1 MSVTINLIEGNEVTI
16 QKIEPTEVTLQNVL
30 ANQVT
35 VQQGSDIS
43 VSLQN
48 TSANQVNIVQQD
60 NIGVTLANQ
69 TPIAVTVSSQVSS
82 GGGTWGSITGTVTN
96 QTDLIEYLD
105 APKTTF
111 DMQSQDGSVFTIA
124 VTNEGSLIVIPEG
137 STVPVIVTLPT
148 TAGTEKVWYT
158 LAAIAGD
165 VTGSPTPTRTWQ
177 WQRSANGTD
186 WANISGADT
195 TTYTLVADDANKYI
209 RVQQTEANVLGSVT
223 ASSAA
228 TGLISA
234 SIFTSTQWQNIN
246 PITWEALT
254 DNTWN

>member
-1 MSVTINLIEGNEVTI
+1 MSVTIILQAPNTATITQTGAVSATI
-16 QKIEPTEVTLQNVL
+16 QQSGAVSATIQQVVGQGVSVQNVL
-30 ANQVT
+30 PNSVT
-35 VQQGSDIS
+35 I
-43 VSLQN
+43 N
-48 TSANQVNIVQQD
+48 TGGA
-60 NIGVTLANQ
+60 
-69 TPIAVTVSSQVSS
+69 S
-82 GGGTWGSITGTVTN
+82 GGGSWGSITGTITD
-96 QTDLIEYLD
+96 QTDLVTYVNR
-105 APKTTF
+105 TRTSF
-111 DMQSQDGSVFTIA
+111 DMQSQDGSTFTIVVNNA
-124 VTNEGSLIVIPEG
+124 GQLLVIPEG
-137 STVPVIVTLPT
+137 STAPVITTLPT
-148 TAGTEKVWYT
+148 TTGTKKVWYT

-165 VTGSPTPTRTWQ
+165 VTGSPTPTRSWQ
-177 WQRSANGTD
+177 WQRSSNGTD

-209 RVQQTEANVLGSVT
+209 RVQQTETNVLGSVT

>member
-1 MSVTINLIEGNEVTI
+1 MSVTIILQAPNTATITQTGAVSATI
-16 QKIEPTEVTLQNVL
+16 QQSGAVSATIQQVVGQGVSVQNVL
-30 ANQVT
+30 PNSVT
-35 VQQGSDIS
+35 I
-43 VSLQN
+43 N
-48 TSANQVNIVQQD
+48 TGGA
-60 NIGVTLANQ
+60 
-69 TPIAVTVSSQVSS
+69 S
-82 GGGTWGSITGTVTN
+82 GGGSWGSITGTITD
-96 QTDLIEYLD
+96 QTDLVTYVNR
-105 APKTTF
+105 TRTSF
-111 DMQSQDGSVFTIA
+111 DMQSQDGSTFTIVVNNA
-124 VTNEGSLIVIPEG
+124 GQLLVIPEG
-137 STVPVIVTLPT
+137 STAPVITTLPT
-148 TAGTEKVWYT
+148 TTGTEKVWYT

-165 VTGSPTPTRTWQ
+165 VTGSPTPTRSWQ

-234 SIFTSTQWQNIN
+234 SVFTSTQWQNIN
-246 PITWEALT
+246 PVTWEALT

>member
-1 MSVTINLIEGNEVTI
+1 MSVTIILQAPNTATITQTGAVSATI
-16 QKIEPTEVTLQNVL
+16 QQSGAVSATIQQVVGQGVSVQNVL
-30 ANQVT
+30 PNSVT
-35 VQQGSDIS
+35 I
-43 VSLQN
+43 N
-48 TSANQVNIVQQD
+48 TGGA
-60 NIGVTLANQ
+60 
-69 TPIAVTVSSQVSS
+69 S
-82 GGGTWGSITGTVTN
+82 GGGSWGSITGTITD
-96 QTDLIEYLD
+96 QTDLVTYVNR
-105 APKTTF
+105 TRTSF
-111 DMQSQDGSVFTIA
+111 DMQSQDGSTFTIVVNNA
-124 VTNEGSLIVIPEG
+124 GQLLVIPEG
-137 STVPVIVTLPT
+137 STAPVITTLPT
-148 TAGTEKVWYT
+148 TTGTEKVWYT

-165 VTGSPTPTRTWQ
+165 VTGSPTPTRSWQ

-234 SIFTSTQWQNIN
+234 SVFTSTQWQNIN
-246 PITWEALT
+246 PVTWEGLT

>member
-1 MSVTINLIEGNEVTI
+1 MSVTIILQAPNTATITQTGAVSATI
-16 QKIEPTEVTLQNVL
+16 QQSGAVSATIQQVVGQGVSVQNVL
-30 ANQVT
+30 PNSVT
-35 VQQGSDIS
+35 I
-43 VSLQN
+43 N
-48 TSANQVNIVQQD
+48 TGGA
-60 NIGVTLANQ
+60 
-69 TPIAVTVSSQVSS
+69 S
-82 GGGTWGSITGTVTN
+82 GGGTWGSITGTITD
-96 QTDLIEYLD
+96 QTDLVTYVNR
-105 APKTTF
+105 TRTSF
-111 DMQSQDGSVFTIA
+111 DMQSQDGSTFTIVVNNA
-124 VTNEGSLIVIPEG
+124 GQLLVIPEG
-137 STVPVIVTLPT
+137 STAPVITTLPT
-148 TAGTEKVWYT
+148 TTGTEKVWYT

-165 VTGSPTPTRTWQ
+165 VTGSPTPTRSWQ

-209 RVQQTEANVLGSVT
+209 RVQQTETNVLGSVT

-246 PITWEALT
+246 PVTWEALT

>member
-1 MSVTINLIEGNEVTI
+1 MKKIFVTIKNVAPISVTINTKG
-16 QKIEPTEVTLQNVL
+16 
-30 ANQVT
+30 
-35 VQQGSDIS
+35 G
-43 VSLQN
+43 
-48 TSANQVNIVQQD
+48 
-60 NIGVTLANQ
+60 
-69 TPIAVTVSSQVSS
+69 S
-82 GGGTWGSITGTVTN
+82 GGGSSVWGSITGTITD
-96 QTDLIEYLD
+96 QTDLVTYVNR
-105 APKTTF
+105 TRTSF
-111 DMQSQDGSVFTIA
+111 DMQSQDGSTFTIVVNNA
-124 VTNEGSLIVIPEG
+124 GQLLVIPEG
-137 STVPVIVTLPT
+137 STAPVITTLPT
-148 TAGTEKVWYT
+148 TTGTEKVWYT

-177 WQRSANGTD
+177 WQRSSNGTD

-246 PITWEALT
+246 PVTWEALT

>member
-1 MSVTINLIEGNEVTI
+1 MSVTIILQAPNTATITQTGAVSATI
-16 QKIEPTEVTLQNVL
+16 QQSGAVSATIQQVVGQGVSVQNVL
-30 ANQVT
+30 PNSVT
-35 VQQGSDIS
+35 I
-43 VSLQN
+43 N
-48 TSANQVNIVQQD
+48 TGGA
-60 NIGVTLANQ
+60 
-69 TPIAVTVSSQVSS
+69 S
-82 GGGTWGSITGTVTN
+82 GGGSWGSITGTITD
-96 QTDLIEYLD
+96 QTDLVTYVNR
-105 APKTTF
+105 TRTSF
-111 DMQSQDGSVFTIA
+111 DMQSQDGSTFTIVVNNA
-124 VTNEGSLIVIPEG
+124 GQLLVIPEG
-137 STVPVIVTLPT
+137 STAPVITTLPT
-148 TAGTEKVWYT
+148 TTGTEKVWYT

-234 SIFTSTQWQNIN
+234 SVFTSTQWQNIN
-246 PITWEALT
+246 PVTWEALT

>member
-1 MSVTINLIEGNEVTI
+1 MSVTIILQAPNTATITQTGAVSATI
-16 QKIEPTEVTLQNVL
+16 QQSGAVTATIQQVVGQGVSVQNVL
-30 ANQVT
+30 PNSVT
-35 VQQGSDIS
+35 I
-43 VSLQN
+43 N
-48 TSANQVNIVQQD
+48 TGGA
-60 NIGVTLANQ
+60 
-69 TPIAVTVSSQVSS
+69 S
-82 GGGTWGSITGTVTN
+82 GGGSWGSITGTITD
-96 QTDLIEYLD
+96 QTDLVTYVNR
-105 APKTTF
+105 TRTSF
-111 DMQSQDGSVFTIA
+111 DMQSQDGSTFTIVVNNA
-124 VTNEGSLIVIPEG
+124 GQLLVIPEG
-137 STVPVIVTLPT
+137 STAPVITTLPT
-148 TAGTEKVWYT
+148 TTGTEKVWYT

-177 WQRSANGTD
+177 WQRSSNGTD

-246 PITWEALT
+246 PVTWEALT

>member
-1 MSVTINLIEGNEVTI
+1 MSVTIILQAPNTATITQTGAVSATI
-16 QKIEPTEVTLQNVL
+16 QQSGAVTATIQQVVGQGVSVQNVL
-30 ANQVT
+30 PNSVT
-35 VQQGSDIS
+35 I
-43 VSLQN
+43 N
-48 TSANQVNIVQQD
+48 TGGA
-60 NIGVTLANQ
+60 
-69 TPIAVTVSSQVSS
+69 S
-82 GGGTWGSITGTVTN
+82 GGGSWGSITGTITD
-96 QTDLIEYLD
+96 QTDLVTYVNR
-105 APKTTF
+105 TRTSF
-111 DMQSQDGSVFTIA
+111 DMQSQDGSTFTIVVNNA
-124 VTNEGSLIVIPEG
+124 GQLLVIPEG
-137 STVPVIVTLPT
+137 STAPVITTLPT
-148 TAGTEKVWYT
+148 TTGTEKVWYT

-246 PITWEALT
+246 PVTWEALT

>member
-1 MSVTINLIEGNEVTI
+1 MSVTIILQAPNTATITQTGAVSATI
-16 QKIEPTEVTLQNVL
+16 QQSGAVSATIQQVVGQGVSVQNVL
-30 ANQVT
+30 PNSVT
-35 VQQGSDIS
+35 I
-43 VSLQN
+43 N
-48 TSANQVNIVQQD
+48 TGGA
-60 NIGVTLANQ
+60 
-69 TPIAVTVSSQVSS
+69 S
-82 GGGTWGSITGTVTN
+82 GGGTWGSITGTITD
-96 QTDLIEYLD
+96 QTDLVTYVNR
-105 APKTTF
+105 TRTSF
-111 DMQSQDGSVFTIA
+111 DMQSQDGSTFTIVVNNA
-124 VTNEGSLIVIPEG
+124 GQLLVIPEG
-137 STVPVIVTLPT
+137 STAPVITTLPT
-148 TAGTEKVWYT
+148 TTGTEKVWYT

-234 SIFTSTQWQNIN
+234 SVFTSTQWQNIN
-246 PITWEALT
+246 PVTWEALT

>member
-1 MSVTINLIEGNEVTI
+1 MSVTIILQAPNTATITQTGAVSATI
-16 QKIEPTEVTLQNVL
+16 QQSGAVTATIQQVVGQGVSVQNVL
-30 ANQVT
+30 PNSVT
-35 VQQGSDIS
+35 I
-43 VSLQN
+43 N
-48 TSANQVNIVQQD
+48 TGGAS
-60 NIGVTLANQ
+60 G
-69 TPIAVTVSSQVSS
+69 
-82 GGGTWGSITGTVTN
+82 GGGTWGSITGTITD
-96 QTDLIEYLD
+96 QTDLVTYVNR
-105 APKTTF
+105 TRTSF
-111 DMQSQDGSVFTIA
+111 DMQSQDGSTFTIVVNNA
-124 VTNEGSLIVIPEG
+124 GQLLVIPEG
-137 STVPVIVTLPT
+137 STAPVITTLPT
-148 TAGTEKVWYT
+148 TTGTEKVWYT

-177 WQRSANGTD
+177 WQRSSNGTD

-246 PITWEALT
+246 PVTWEALT